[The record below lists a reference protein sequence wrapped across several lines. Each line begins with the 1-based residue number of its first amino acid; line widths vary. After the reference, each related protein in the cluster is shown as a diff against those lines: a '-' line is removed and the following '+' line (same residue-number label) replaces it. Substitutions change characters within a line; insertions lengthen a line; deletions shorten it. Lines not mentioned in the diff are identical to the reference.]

1 MGTEGIIIQK
11 NKSPMERMEEMKNL
25 GILGSTGS
33 IGEQTLEVVRKN
45 PGDYRV
51 SALAVM
57 GNISRL
63 KEQIQEFQPKLV
75 AVFDP
80 DRGKLLKEEIIKLKA
95 RGPRTKTPEDNPN
108 YPLFRVKV
116 LVGLEGLVAIATSG
130 EVDLLV
136 NSVVGSAGLVPTVK
150 AIDAGKN
157 IALAN
162 KETLVVAGELV
173 MQKAREKGIQI
184 TPIDS
189 EHSAVFQCLQGEK
202 KESLEKIILTASGGP
217 FRTWKKEEIEKAT
230 YRQALKHPNWAMG
243 RKISID
249 SATMMNK
256 GLEVIE
262 ARWLFDVPQEKIETL
277 VHPESI
283 IHSMVEYVDSSVI
296 AELGVPDMKVP
307 IQYALS
313 YPERIKGDYEKL
325 SLSKIRNLSFEEP
338 DTRRF
343 PCLKLAYEALEAGG
357 TMPAVLNGANEV
369 LVEAY
374 LQEKITFYD
383 IPKYIKMAM
392 EAHTPFEY
400 TTLEEIL
407 EVDRWVRDYVSN
419 TLL

>member
-1 MGTEGIIIQK
+1 
-11 NKSPMERMEEMKNL
+11 MKNL

-33 IGEQTLEVVRKN
+33 IGKQTLEVVRKN
-45 PGDYRV
+45 PESYNV

-57 GNISRL
+57 GNIKTL
-63 KEQIQEFQPKLV
+63 KEQILEFQPKMV

-80 DRGKLLKEEIIKLKA
+80 NKAKILKDEITKLKA
-95 RGPRTKTPEDNPN
+95 AGPRMKIKEKTPNQ
-108 YPLFRVKV
+108 PLFSVIV
-116 LVGLEGLVAIATSG
+116 LEGIEGLIAISMSR

-136 NSVVGSAGLVPTVK
+136 NSVVGSVGLVPTIK

-173 MQKAREKGIQI
+173 MKKAKEKGIQI

-189 EHSAVFQCLQGEK
+189 EHSAIFQCLQGEK

-217 FRTWKKEEIEKAT
+217 FRTWKKEDIAKAT
-230 YRQALKHPNWAMG
+230 YRQALKHPNWDMG

-262 ARWLFDVPQEKIETL
+262 ARWLFDVAAERIETV

-283 IHSMVEYVDSSVI
+283 VHSMVEYVDSSVI

-313 YPERIKGDYEKL
+313 YPERFKADYEKL
-325 SLSKIRNLSFEEP
+325 SLSKVKNLSFEEP
-338 DTRRF
+338 DTERF
-343 PCLKLAYEALEAGG
+343 PCLKLAYDALAAGG
-357 TMPAVLNGANEV
+357 TMPAVMNGANEV

-374 LQEKITFYD
+374 LEEKITFYD
-383 IPKYIKMAM
+383 IPKYIEMAM
-392 EAHTPFEY
+392 KAHKPFDY
-400 TTLEEIL
+400 TTMEEIL
-407 EVDRWVRDYVSN
+407 EVDRWVRDYVRK

>member
-1 MGTEGIIIQK
+1 
-11 NKSPMERMEEMKNL
+11 MEKMKNL

-33 IGEQTLEVVRKN
+33 IGKQTLEVVRKN
-45 PGDYRV
+45 PESYRV
-51 SALAVM
+51 AALAVM
-57 GNISRL
+57 GNIKAL
-63 KEQIQEFQPKLV
+63 KEQILEFQPKMV

-80 DRGKLLKEEIIKLKA
+80 SKGKMLKEEIIKLKA
-95 RGPRTKTPEDNPN
+95 ASPRMKSTGSSPN
-108 YPLFRVKV
+108 APLFRVKV
-116 LVGLEGLVAIATSG
+116 LEGIEGLIAIATAK

-136 NSVVGSAGLVPTVK
+136 NSVVGSVGLVPTIK

-173 MQKAREKGIQI
+173 MKKAKEKGIQI

-189 EHSAVFQCLQGEK
+189 EHSAIFQCLQGEK

-217 FRTWKKEEIEKAT
+217 FRTWEKEDIAKAT
-230 YRQALKHPNWAMG
+230 FRQALKHPNWDMG

-262 ARWLFDVPQEKIETL
+262 ARWLFDVPAEKIDTV

-283 IHSMVEYVDSSVI
+283 VHSMVEYVDSSVI

-313 YPERIKGDYEKL
+313 YPERIKADYEKL
-325 SLSKIRNLSFEEP
+325 RLSEIKNLSFEEP
-338 DTRRF
+338 DLERF
-343 PCLKLAYEALEAGG
+343 PCLKLAYDALEAGG
-357 TMPAVLNGANEV
+357 TMPAVMNGANEV

-374 LQEKITFYD
+374 LQEEITFYD
-383 IPKYIKMAM
+383 IPKYIELAM
-392 EAHTPFEY
+392 KAHEPFDY
-400 TTLEEIL
+400 TTMEEIL
-407 EVDRWVRDYVSN
+407 EVDRWVRDYVRN

>member
-1 MGTEGIIIQK
+1 
-11 NKSPMERMEEMKNL
+11 MKNL

-33 IGEQTLEVVRKN
+33 IGEQTLEVVRQN
-45 PGDYRV
+45 PKDYRV
-51 SALAVM
+51 AALAVM
-57 GNISRL
+57 GNTELL
-63 KEQIQEFQPKLV
+63 KKQIREFKPAIV

-80 DRGKLLKEEIIKLKA
+80 NKARSLKEEIIKIKA
-95 RGPRTKTPEDNPN
+95 PSARIKTADKKNDD
-108 YPLFRVKV
+108 PLLTVEV
-116 LVGLEGLVAIATSG
+116 LEGLEGLIAIARSSA
-130 EVDLLV
+130 VDLLV
-136 NSVVGSAGLVPTVK
+136 NSVVGSVGLVPTLK
-150 AIDAGKN
+150 AIEAGKN

-173 MQKAREKGIQI
+173 MKKAAEKGILI

-189 EHSAVFQCLQGEK
+189 EHSAIFQCLQGEK
-202 KESLEKIILTASGGP
+202 RESIEKIILTASGGP
-217 FRTWKKEEIEKAT
+217 FRTWEKEDIAKAT
-230 YRQALKHPNWAMG
+230 YRQALKHPNWEMG

-262 ARWLFDVPQEKIETL
+262 ARWLFDLPAEKIETV

-283 IHSMVEYVDSSVI
+283 IHSMVEYRDSSVI

-325 SLSKIRNLSFEEP
+325 SLSKIKKLTFEEP
-338 DTRRF
+338 DTERF
-343 PCLKLAYEALEAGG
+343 PCLQLAYDALKVGG

-392 EAHTPFEY
+392 EAHKPFDY
-400 TTLEEIL
+400 TTMEEIL
-407 EVDRWVRDYVSN
+407 AVDRWVRDYVRK

>member
-1 MGTEGIIIQK
+1 
-11 NKSPMERMEEMKNL
+11 MKNL

-33 IGEQTLEVVRKN
+33 IGEQTLEVVRQN
-45 PGDYRV
+45 PKDYRV
-51 SALAVM
+51 AALAVM
-57 GNISRL
+57 GNTELL
-63 KEQIQEFQPKLV
+63 KKQIREFKPAIV

-80 DRGKLLKEEIIKLKA
+80 NKARSLKEEIIKIKA
-95 RGPRTKTPEDNPN
+95 PSARIKTADKKNDD
-108 YPLFRVKV
+108 PLLTVEV
-116 LVGLEGLVAIATSG
+116 LEGLEGLIAIARSSA
-130 EVDLLV
+130 VDLLV
-136 NSVVGSAGLVPTVK
+136 NSVVGSVGLVPTLK
-150 AIDAGKN
+150 AIEAGKN

-173 MQKAREKGIQI
+173 MKKAAEKGILI

-189 EHSAVFQCLQGEK
+189 EHSAIFQCLQGEK
-202 KESLEKIILTASGGP
+202 RESIEKIILTASGGP
-217 FRTWKKEEIEKAT
+217 FRTWEKEDIAKAT
-230 YRQALKHPNWAMG
+230 YRQALKHPNWEMG

-262 ARWLFDVPQEKIETL
+262 ARWLFDLPAEKIETV

-283 IHSMVEYVDSSVI
+283 IHSMVEYRDSSVI

-325 SLSKIRNLSFEEP
+325 SLSKIKKLTFEVP
-338 DTRRF
+338 DTERF
-343 PCLKLAYEALEAGG
+343 PCLQLAYDALEVGG

-392 EAHTPFEY
+392 EAHKPFDY
-400 TTLEEIL
+400 TTMEEIL
-407 EVDRWVRDYVSN
+407 AVDRWVRDYVRK

>member
-1 MGTEGIIIQK
+1 
-11 NKSPMERMEEMKNL
+11 MEKMKNL

-33 IGEQTLEVVRKN
+33 IGEQTLEVVRNN
-45 PGDYRV
+45 PDRYRV

-57 GNISRL
+57 GNINVL
-63 KEQIQEFQPKLV
+63 KEQILEFRPRQV

-80 DRGKLLKEEIIKLKA
+80 DKAKMLKEEIIKLKA
-95 RGPRTKTPEDNPN
+95 GAPRMKITEENPN
-108 YPLFRVKV
+108 QPLFSVEV
-116 LVGLEGLVAIATSG
+116 LAGIEGLSAIAAS
-130 EVDLLV
+130 EDVDLLV
-136 NSVVGSAGLVPTVK
+136 NSVVGSVGLVPTLK
-150 AIDAGKN
+150 AIDAGKD

-173 MQKAREKGIQI
+173 MKKAKEKGIQI

-189 EHSAVFQCLQGEK
+189 EHSAIFQCLQGEK

-217 FRTWKKEEIEKAT
+217 FRTWKKEDIAKAT
-230 YRQALKHPNWAMG
+230 YRQALKHPNWDMG

-262 ARWLFDVPQEKIETL
+262 ARWLFDVSPEKIETV

-283 IHSMVEYVDSSVI
+283 VHSMVEFVDSSVI

-313 YPERIKGDYEKL
+313 YPERIKGDYENL
-325 SLSKIRNLSFEEP
+325 SLSKIKNLSFEEP
-338 DTRRF
+338 DTERF
-343 PCLKLAYEALEAGG
+343 PCLKLAYDALAAGG
-357 TMPAVLNGANEV
+357 TMPAVMNGANEV

-374 LQEKITFYD
+374 LGEKITFYD
-383 IPKYIKMAM
+383 IPKYIEMAM
-392 EAHTPFEY
+392 KAHKPFEY
-400 TTLEEIL
+400 TTMEEIL
-407 EVDRWVRDYVSN
+407 EVDRWVRDYIRK

>member
-1 MGTEGIIIQK
+1 
-11 NKSPMERMEEMKNL
+11 MKNL

-33 IGEQTLEVVRKN
+33 IGAQTLEVVRKN
-45 PGDYRV
+45 PDSYSVG
-51 SALAVM
+51 ALAVM
-57 GNISRL
+57 GNIKVL
-63 KEQIQEFQPKLV
+63 KEQILEFRPKMV

-80 DRGKLLKEEIIKLKA
+80 DKAKLLKEEIIKLKA
-95 RGPRTKTPEDNPN
+95 AAPRMKRKESAPN
-108 YPLFRVKV
+108 QPLFAVEV
-116 LVGLEGLVAIATSG
+116 LAGIEGLVAIATAG
-130 EVDLLV
+130 EVDLVV
-136 NSVVGSAGLVPTVK
+136 NSVVGSVGLVPTLK
-150 AIDAGKN
+150 AIDAGKD

-173 MQKAREKGIQI
+173 MKKAKEKGVQI

-189 EHSAVFQCLQGEK
+189 EHSAIFQCLQGEK

-217 FRTWKKEEIEKAT
+217 FRAWKKEEIAKAT
-230 YRQALKHPNWAMG
+230 FREALKHPNWDMG

-262 ARWLFDVPQEKIETL
+262 ARWLFDVPAEKIETV

-283 IHSMVEYVDSSVI
+283 VHSMVEYVDSSVI

-313 YPERIKGDYEKL
+313 YPERIKADYEKL
-325 SLSKIRNLSFEEP
+325 SLSKIKNLSFEEP
-338 DTRRF
+338 DTQRF
-343 PCLKLAYEALEAGG
+343 PCLKLAYDALEAGG
-357 TMPAVLNGANEV
+357 TMPAVMNGANEV

-374 LQEKITFYD
+374 LEEKITFYD
-383 IPKYIKMAM
+383 IPKYIEMAM
-392 EAHTPFEY
+392 KAHKPFDY
-400 TTLEEIL
+400 TTMEEIL
-407 EVDRWVRDYVSN
+407 EVDRWVRDYVRN

>member
-1 MGTEGIIIQK
+1 
-11 NKSPMERMEEMKNL
+11 MKNL

-33 IGEQTLEVVRKN
+33 IGKQTLEVVRKN
-45 PGDYRV
+45 PADYKV
-51 SALAVM
+51 TALAVM
-57 GNISRL
+57 GNIELL
-63 KEQIQEFQPKLV
+63 KEQILEFQPEVV

-80 DRGKLLKEEIIKLKA
+80 VKAKALKEEIITIKA
-95 RGPRTKTPEDNPN
+95 SAP
-108 YPLFRVKV
+108 RVKSHKDHPRNGLFHV
-116 LVGLEGLVAIATSG
+116 QVLEGIDGLNAIAG
-130 EVDLLV
+130 APEVDLLV
-136 NSVVGSAGLVPTVK
+136 NSVVGSVGLVPTLK
-150 AIDAGKN
+150 AIEAGKN

-173 MQKAREKGIQI
+173 MKKAREQGIQI

-202 KESLEKIILTASGGP
+202 KESIEKIILTASGGP
-217 FRTWKKEEIEKAT
+217 FRTWKKEDIEQAT

-262 ARWLFDVPQEKIETL
+262 ARWLFDVPAEKIETV

-283 IHSMVEYVDSSVI
+283 VHSMVEYVDSSVI

-313 YPERIKGDYEKL
+313 YPERISADYEKL
-325 SLSKIRNLSFEEP
+325 SLSKIRSLTFEEP
-338 DTRRF
+338 DRERF
-343 PCLKLAYEALEAGG
+343 PCLQLAYDALEIGG
-357 TMPAVLNGANEV
+357 TMPAVMNGANEV

-374 LQEKITFYD
+374 LQEKIKFYD
-383 IPKYIKMAM
+383 IPKFIKRAM
-392 EAHTPFEY
+392 EAHQALDY
-400 TTLEEIL
+400 TTMEEIL
-407 EVDRWVRDYVSN
+407 EVDRWVRDYVRT

>member
-1 MGTEGIIIQK
+1 
-11 NKSPMERMEEMKNL
+11 MKNL

-33 IGEQTLEVVRKN
+33 IGAQTLEVVRKN
-45 PGDYRV
+45 PDRYRV

-57 GNISRL
+57 GNIEVL
-63 KEQIQEFQPKLV
+63 KEQILEFRPKMV

-80 DRGKLLKEEIIKLKA
+80 EKGKALKEEIIRLKA
-95 RGPRTKTPEDNPN
+95 GAPRMKITEKNGN
-108 YPLFRVKV
+108 HPLLSVKV
-116 LVGLEGLVAIATSG
+116 HVGLEGLVSIATAK

-136 NSVVGSAGLVPTVK
+136 NSVVGSVGLVPTLK
-150 AIDAGKN
+150 AIEEGKD

-173 MQKAREKGIQI
+173 MKKAKEKGVTI

-189 EHSAVFQCLQGEK
+189 EHSAIFQCLQGEK

-217 FRTWKKEEIEKAT
+217 FRTWKKEDIEKAT
-230 YRQALKHPNWAMG
+230 YREALKHPNWDMG

-262 ARWLFDVPQEKIETL
+262 ARWLFDVPPEKIETV

-283 IHSMVEYVDSSVI
+283 VHSMVEYVDSSVI

-313 YPERIKGDYEKL
+313 YPERIKADFEKL
-325 SLSKIRNLSFEEP
+325 SLSKIKNLSFQEP
-338 DTRRF
+338 DIERF
-343 PCLKLAYEALEAGG
+343 PCLKLAYDALELGG
-357 TMPAVLNGANEV
+357 TMPAVMNGANEV

-374 LQEKITFYD
+374 LEEKILFYD
-383 IPKYIKMAM
+383 IPKYIEMAM
-392 EAHTPFEY
+392 KAHEPFDY
-400 TTLEEIL
+400 TTMEEIL
-407 EVDRWVRDYVSN
+407 EVDRWVRNYVRN

>member
-1 MGTEGIIIQK
+1 
-11 NKSPMERMEEMKNL
+11 MKNL

-33 IGEQTLEVVRKN
+33 IGEQTLEVVRNN

-51 SALAVM
+51 RALAVM
-57 GNISRL
+57 GNIRRL
-63 KEQIQEFQPKLV
+63 KEQILEFQPKQV

-80 DRGKLLKEEIIKLKA
+80 KKAKMLREELIREKAKAPRIKSSQKD
-95 RGPRTKTPEDNPN
+95 ENH
-108 YPLFRVKV
+108 PLFQVEV
-116 LVGLEGLVAIATSG
+116 LEGLEGLSAIAVDE

-136 NSVVGSAGLVPTVK
+136 NSVVGSVGLVPTIK

-173 MQKAREKGIQI
+173 MKKAREKGIQI

-202 KESLEKIILTASGGP
+202 EKSLEKIILTASGGP
-217 FRTWKKEEIEKAT
+217 FRTWKKEDIEKAT
-230 YRQALKHPNWAMG
+230 FREALKHPNWVMG

-262 ARWLFDVPQEKIETL
+262 ARWLFDVPGEKIETL

-283 IHSMVEYVDSSVI
+283 VHSMVEYVDSSVI
-296 AELGVPDMKVP
+296 AELGIPDMKVP

-325 SLSKIRNLSFEEP
+325 SLSKLGKLTFEEP
-338 DTRRF
+338 DMDRF
-343 PCLKLAYEALEAGG
+343 PCLKLAYDALAVGG

-374 LQEKITFYD
+374 LQEKISFYD
-383 IPKYIKMAM
+383 IPRFIQKAM
-392 EAHTPFEY
+392 EAHEPFEY
-400 TTLEEIL
+400 TTMEEIL

>member
-1 MGTEGIIIQK
+1 
-11 NKSPMERMEEMKNL
+11 MKNL

-45 PGDYRV
+45 PDSYRV

-57 GNISRL
+57 GNIHAL
-63 KEQIQEFQPKLV
+63 KKQILEFRPNMV

-80 DRGKLLKEEIIKLKA
+80 NKAKILKEEIIKLKA
-95 RGPRTKTPEDNPN
+95 AAPRMKTRESTPN
-108 YPLFRVKV
+108 QPLFNVMV
-116 LVGLEGLVAIATSG
+116 LEGIEGLIAIATAK

-136 NSVVGSAGLVPTVK
+136 NSVVGSVGLVPTLK

-162 KETLVVAGELV
+162 KETLVVAGALV
-173 MQKAREKGIQI
+173 MKKAKEKGIQI

-189 EHSAVFQCLQGEK
+189 EHSAIFQCLQGEK

-217 FRTWKKEEIEKAT
+217 FRTWKKEDIAKAT
-230 YRQALKHPNWAMG
+230 YHQALKHPNWEMG

-262 ARWLFDVPQEKIETL
+262 ARWLFDVAPEKIETV

-283 IHSMVEYVDSSVI
+283 VHSMVEYQDSSVI

-325 SLSKIRNLSFEEP
+325 SLSKIKNLSFEEP
-338 DTRRF
+338 DTERF
-343 PCLKLAYEALEAGG
+343 PCLQLAYEALAAGG

-383 IPKYIKMAM
+383 IPKYIEMAM
-392 EAHTPFEY
+392 KAHKPFDY
-400 TTLEEIL
+400 TTMEEIL
-407 EVDRWVRDYVSN
+407 EVDRWVRDYVRK

>member
-1 MGTEGIIIQK
+1 
-11 NKSPMERMEEMKNL
+11 MKNL

-33 IGEQTLEVVRKN
+33 IGQQTLEVVRKN
-45 PGDYRV
+45 PDSYRV

-57 GNISRL
+57 GNIKAL
-63 KEQIQEFQPKLV
+63 QEQILEFRPKIV

-80 DRGKLLKEEIIKLKA
+80 NKAKMLKEEIIKLKA
-95 RGPRTKTPEDNPN
+95 GAPRMKTTEKTPNQ
-108 YPLFRVKV
+108 PLFNVEV
-116 LVGLEGLVAIATSG
+116 VEGLKGLIAIATAK

-136 NSVVGSAGLVPTVK
+136 NSVVGSVGLVPTLK

-162 KETLVVAGELV
+162 KETLVVAGALV
-173 MQKAREKGIQI
+173 MKKAKEKGIQI

-189 EHSAVFQCLQGEK
+189 EHSAIFQCLQGEK

-217 FRTWKKEEIEKAT
+217 FRTWKKEDIAKAT
-230 YRQALKHPNWAMG
+230 YHQALKHPNWEMG

-262 ARWLFDVPQEKIETL
+262 ARWLFDLAPEKIETV

-283 IHSMVEYVDSSVI
+283 VHSMVEYVDSSVI

-325 SLSKIRNLSFEEP
+325 SLSKIKNLSFEEP
-338 DTRRF
+338 DTDRF
-343 PCLKLAYEALEAGG
+343 PCLQLAYDALAAGG

-383 IPKYIKMAM
+383 IPKYIEMAM
-392 EAHTPFEY
+392 KAHKPFDY
-400 TTLEEIL
+400 TTMEEIL
-407 EVDRWVRDYVSN
+407 EVDRWVRDYVRK